1 MPQFMI
7 SVWHAPGTQQRP
19 LGPYDSEEAMLA
31 AFQAVSEFNEF
42 LQAEGAWVFA
52 CGLTAP
58 EESFVVH
65 GANGA
70 EPTVMQ
76 GPLAEASE
84 HMGGLWVV
92 EVAVAEQVH
101 DVAARA
107 SAACGQRVEVRQLQG

>member
-1 MPQFMI
+1 
-7 SVWHAPGTQQRP
+7 
-19 LGPYDSEEAMLA
+19 
-31 AFQAVSEFNEF
+31 
-42 LQAEGAWVFA
+42 
-52 CGLTAP
+52 
-58 EESFVVH
+58 
-65 GANGA
+65 
-70 EPTVMQ
+70 VMQ